1 MGNKDFIKAILERQ
15 GKVHFGR
22 VRLWPYPLHLCGQLE
37 QERNQLWVLDTV
49 ALDHHILSFCEQL
62 HFLCKVGLLSHQVC
76 LSLANLLICNSIAVS
91 HVLMSP

>member
-22 VRLWPYPLHLCGQLE
+22 VRLWPLPLHLYRQLE
-37 QERNQLWVLDTV
+37 QDRNQLWVFDTV
-49 ALDHHILSFCEQL
+49 ALDHRILSFCEQL
-62 HFLCKVGLLSHQVC
+62 HFLCKAGLLSHQNC
-76 LSLANLLICNSIAVS
+76 LSLADLLIFKSNAVS